1 MEVFIHEMGKYVGP
15 KSGTG
20 KILSIDGEPYHMNP
34 GLSEYFD
41 YGIVQ
46 AYNSSGDTDLQNRFN
61 QAANVGWKPEQ
72 YIFTENFESLW
83 QTGGNPNYHDKY

>member
-1 MEVFIHEMGKYVGP
+1 METFIHEMGKYVGP

-20 KILSIDGEPYHMNP
+20 KILSIDGEPYYMNP

-46 AYNSSGDTDLQNRFN
+46 
-61 QAANVGWKPEQ
+61 P
-72 YIFTENFESLW
+72 II
-83 QTGGNPNYHDKY
+83 QTATATFKAVLTRRLM